1 MKKLILFLS
10 ILAVSSIYAG
20 TSDPSYE
27 EISDIQFDVVRSF
40 DVLDTETGYSHRID
54 APKKRSDKSIK
65 VRIVGQNKW
74 AYRIKIE
81 VDGIE
86 HDKTYHVTKRYL
98 KEALDMATAYNY
110 IRLNRM
116 VGEVGNPP
124 VEPCG
129 DSTVSTSLRPKPRP
143 VYVSEIFEEPESII
157 TNNQK
162 WKAGCEVLE
171 NRGSLSAEDSESKSK
186 LAQCMK
192 SIQNSITRQ
201 GTLSN
206 RGQIFK
212 NLYRYLRPEE
222 QHFAAMVFTAQGE
235 AGILVRDLNG
245 GERHPEEMM
254 MIMKVID
261 NRVRNSN
268 EDAARAGKKGDTRAL
283 DIALDPWQFSMYNHN
298 EDNWRQMMFPG
309 RNQEFD
315 TAIDAYMKFGTAD
328 FKPKPDVDHVYH
340 YHANWML
347 PSNDAW
353 GDNFRANQDNW
364 ELNVKV
370 NGDLLRQPNPMYNEN
385 NASDRKKIAKSWK
398 RQRHIFY
405 KPIDT
410 DGKIVDGDDWH
421 WTVRKPFRS

>member
-10 ILAVSSIYAG
+10 IVAISSTYALV
-20 TSDPSYE
+20 TDENYE
-27 EISDIQFDVVRSF
+27 GVTDVQFDVVRSF
-40 DVLDTETGYSHRID
+40 DILDPETGYSHRID
-54 APKKRSDKSIK
+54 APKRGSDKSIK
-65 VRIVGQNKW
+65 VRIVGQNNW
-74 AYRIKIE
+74 AYRIKLE
-81 VDGIE
+81 VDGVE
-86 HDKTYHVTKRYL
+86 QDKTYHVTKRYL

-110 IRLNRM
+110 IRLNRTID
-116 VGEVGNPP
+116 EVGNPP
-124 VEPCG
+124 IEPCEG
-129 DSTVSTSLRPKPRP
+129 SDILSENRP
-143 VYVSEIFEEPESII
+143 VYVGEIFEEPKNII
-157 TNNQK
+157 TSNQK

-171 NRGSLSAEDSESKSK
+171 NRNSLTSSDSNTKSK
-186 LAQCMK
+186 LGQCIR

-201 GTLSN
+201 GSLKN

-222 QHFAAMVFTAQGE
+222 QHFAAMIFTAQGE
-235 AGILVRDLNG
+235 AGILVRDING

-268 EDAARAGKKGDTRAL
+268 EDASRAGKEGSTTAL

-298 EDNWRQMMFPG
+298 EDNWRQMMLPG

-315 TAIDAYMKFGTAD
+315 TAIDAYMKFGTAN

-347 PSNDAW
+347 PTNDAW

-364 ELNVKV
+364 ELNVQV
-370 NGDLLRQPNPMYNEN
+370 DGNLLRQPNPMYNEN

-421 WTVRKPFRS
+421 WTVKKPFRS